1 MDPSISKSF
10 APPLDSCGSA
20 GNASASAIS
29 QELSEWC
36 SMNIIDS
43 HATSSS
49 IEAVRP
55 NLGPFDSRRDG

>member
-1 MDPSISKSF
+1 MDPSMSKSF
-10 APPLDSCGSA
+10 APPLDSCSA

-29 QELSEWC
+29 QELSMWC
-36 SMNIIDS
+36 SMNIDS

-55 NLGPFDSRRDG
+55 NLGPFDSRRG